1 MIENL
6 RNYSEIST
14 IQGIVYIFQ
23 SGQSIIGRLFWILV
37 VVLMTSLATYWSLQA
52 YWEWEEFPVLTS
64 LKTPALAVKE
74 IEFPGEN
81 DYNGDTLCY

>member
-1 MIENL
+1 
-6 RNYSEIST
+6 
-14 IQGIVYIFQ
+14 
-23 SGQSIIGRLFWILV
+23 
-37 VVLMTSLATYWSLQA
+37 MTSLATYWSLQA